1 MTGLFLWPGLPVVL
15 GQRIELEELVAIG
28 TAQHAFV
35 RRSGVMV
42 PESFKQFDLACM
54 GQCGVP
60 GNFGWATVMAPAS
73 KQAGMVL
80 SAMASLL
87 FREKCGL
94 GMAHQCRCEN
104 PPSAPRP
111 GG

>member
-1 MTGLFLWPGLPVVL
+1 MVL

-54 GQCGVP
+54 GQ
-60 GNFGWATVMAPAS
+60 
-73 KQAGMVL
+73 
-80 SAMASLL
+80 
-87 FREKCGL
+87 
-94 GMAHQCRCEN
+94 
-104 PPSAPRP
+104 
-111 GG
+111 